1 MVKQSFNLNVPK
13 DSSSTDEVAQN
24 GGTPKSATFEI
35 HHGGCFTPT
44 PSRLGLDYGQ
54 RPLNVEVD
62 VLEMTKYV
70 KDYKIILVYVEHG
83 SSNVD
88 TSIFVTPKKGV
99 AIAVDNHLRKCRI
112 EIDSIPDVNRNL
124 TPMCHRNLTKEWEQV
139 SSKTLNIGEVMR
151 ILSKKQSAS
160 SEEGPIVVESSDPF
174 EDLDEILGNY
184 ANIEDEITMK
194 QMIVHV
200 GNSSTVDDVLDLQMI
215 FETKSDSED
224 LDYDPKHDEV
234 FDDDEHLAEDVYV
247 RMNNFNFNADPR
259 HDLSIGVVEV
269 QEDDIN
275 VIDYDSFGSDL
286 DDGIDSKRKIH
297 LRELKRIG
305 PWLGQILTAV
315 MVDANN
321 RIYPK
326 AFAIVEAESGASQVG
341 DSSQAG
347 AIQAVGARNVSGQA
361 GRRNASSQTVGASQP
376 SAALS
381 RASQGP
387 T

>member
-139 SSKTLNIGEVMR
+139 SSKTLNI
-151 ILSKKQSAS
+151 
-160 SEEGPIVVESSDPF
+160 
-174 EDLDEILGNY
+174 GNY